1 MFILTN
7 RMTHNSRFF
16 LRRRQWGFSNIGPAH
31 RRSERPQT
39 IRSCSASCR
48 RVAMA
53 AGVVSAPLIIP
64 IIHLKTSRGKTRID
78 TRTPVSM
85 QSDTAGALIF
95 FTLDGSK
102 PLDGRGGSAGSSR
115 KYSKP
120 ILLPSGRVHV
130 KAVAVTSD
138 SRQSSVV
145 TKVFVVDPAEDG
157 DLQNLQQLFQDLPV
171 GTCSSEKAAGDPQPA
186 SELRL
191 FNPLQR
197 SRPPPSCPQSAVNK
211 VGPERSGAE
220 TDLRCAQCLWFG
232 PSDPM
237 ARFCAHC
244 GAPSPAPPGQTL
256 PPAEPEQCVC
266 CDSPLPVNAHTCLV
280 CEEPALFSRARQ
292 VLCVSCGRG
301 NPPDICRCLTCESFL
316 SSTPAAQVRG
326 GALGASCRM
335 ITCSRCKWEN
345 RSDARFC
352 NFCGSKTAAPQKAT
366 PSSDPA
372 PSLKVTQP
380 TADKSTQTVGLHY
393 PSFLELQRRLQ
404 TKAQQGP
411 RDPQPPLTAVS
422 PGRGFWRK
430 QLDHVCG
437 HLRSY
442 AQNNPPFR
450 ALLGEPRFGRVLSA
464 VIQEEQLE
472 VSLTLSFASGG
483 QNQQAEPEGDPGG
496 PAGPGPG
503 PASPAQTLSSVTER
517 SRDGVNGS
525 EQTSDVL
532 RLHMEHGRAVPDS
545 QLGLL
550 KELGPGGGRI
560 STVQRLLDQGAD
572 PSRCGSDGR
581 HLLAVAVMNGHPDV
595 LPVLLQRGA
604 DADQQSGPMKNT
616 ALHEAAALGSA
627 GLQSAAVLLRC
638 KASVR
643 RRNAV
648 GQTPYDVAASSGC
661 GDMVSLLAA
670 GTGPGS
676 PGRSRLSTDG
686 YQPLGRGQ
694 GFSV

>member
-1 MFILTN
+1 
-7 RMTHNSRFF
+7 
-16 LRRRQWGFSNIGPAH
+16 
-31 RRSERPQT
+31 
-39 IRSCSASCR
+39 
-48 RVAMA
+48 MA

-157 DLQNLQQLFQDLPV
+157 DLICLLEPVPRRKLQVIHNQLQVCSQGL
-171 GTCSSEKAAGDPQPA
+171 TCSHLFSPVLTCTHLFSPVLTYINIQAAGVLTGSA
-186 SELRL
+186 
-191 FNPLQR
+191 PL
-197 SRPPPSCPQSAVNK
+197 STC
-211 VGPERSGAE
+211 
-220 TDLRCAQCLWFG
+220 RCAQCLWFG

-256 PPAEPEQCVC
+256 PP
-266 CDSPLPVNAHTCLV
+266 
-280 CEEPALFSRARQ
+280 
-292 VLCVSCGRG
+292 
-301 NPPDICRCLTCESFL
+301 
-316 SSTPAAQVRG
+316 
-326 GALGASCRM
+326 
-335 ITCSRCKWEN
+335 
-345 RSDARFC
+345 
-352 NFCGSKTAAPQKAT
+352 KAT

-450 ALLGEPRFGRVLSA
+450 ALLGEPRFGRVRSSLVSSWGFVRVLNQEIPQNLKKMFLSGPLWSSSGLDPQSKRA
-464 VIQEEQLE
+464 RVPPQSQ
-472 VSLTLSFASGG
+472 SSGG
-483 QNQQAEPEGDPGG
+483 GHIQ
-496 PAGPGPG
+496 
-503 PASPAQTLSSVTER
+503 
-517 SRDGVNGS
+517 DGAGS
-525 EQTSDVL
+525 EN
-532 RLHMEHGRAVPDS
+532 VPDS

-604 DADQQSGPMKNT
+604 DADQQSGP
-616 ALHEAAALGSA
+616 
-627 GLQSAAVLLRC
+627 C